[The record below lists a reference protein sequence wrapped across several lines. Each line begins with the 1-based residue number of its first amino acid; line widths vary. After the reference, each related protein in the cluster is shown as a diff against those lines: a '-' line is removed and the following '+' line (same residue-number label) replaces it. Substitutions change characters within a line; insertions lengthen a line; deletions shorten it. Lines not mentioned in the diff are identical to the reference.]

1 MFESSSSPNPSLLP
15 TWQRPSAIVGRQP
28 ELKSLNAALEDLVTE
43 GRGGLVLITGE
54 AGIGK
59 TRLGAELRTQ
69 ALARGCQWLEGRY
82 DKEGSIPLK
91 PYAEA
96 ERTYLSTQPEIPLR
110 DLAGSYSA
118 EMARAFPALAL
129 DLVSATQESGRNVP
143 FVLQHR

>member
-1 MFESSSSPNPSLLP
+1 MSFESLASDHAPARRDLRTAWTAGRLPHALLL
-15 TWQRPSAIVGRQP
+15 S
-28 ELKSLNAALEDLVTE
+28 
-43 GRGGLVLITGE
+43 GE